1 MRRFAACRGGVL
13 NITTIIITTVILTTA
28 TARADVSEYLGKPI
42 ASVRL
47 TVEGRDTSDP
57 KLVPF
62 VATLAGRPLS
72 MMDVRESVLHLYSTG
87 RFDDVRVRADNGE
100 AGVVLHYE
108 LMPVHPVE
116 RIVLT
121 GSTQAPGIDE
131 GRLRRMV
138 LDRYGSS
145 PPVGRMQDMARLI
158 EEQLRQ
164 RGYLAARVTSRA
176 TLEHAPDRATIT
188 FAIDAGPRTHVGTV
202 SVMSER
208 GVTEAELL
216 KELSLSTGIPYEP
229 DVLAERI
236 ERYRASRRSRGYFE
250 VQVLTNVRFAD
261 DDRVANITLNAD
273 LGPRVRVAFA
283 GDPLPAAQREELVP
297 IAREG
302 SANEDVLEDASN
314 NLQSYLRA
322 QGYRDAVVAHTRQES
337 DNDLLITFT
346 AKRGP
351 QYRVAAVDFTGNLTI
366 SLQDLLPRLRLKAGQ
381 PFASAQLEADLETI
395 VELYR
400 RLGFSAVEVEPVVEP
415 ASGAAGDSTELFVT
429 VRIQIREGVQTIV
442 DSVTITGN
450 GSVPE
455 DTLREGLGL
464 QPGRPFFLPQMAI
477 DRDALQLHYANQGFP
492 GATVDTNPRLSADGS
507 RAAVVFTVRE
517 GPQIVVDHVLVAG
530 NTRTRTE
537 TIERELQLKPGDPLG
552 LDDVLESQR
561 RLAALGLFRRSRI
574 TQLAHGD
581 ETTRDLLVTVEESPA
596 TTIGYGGGL
605 EAGQRIGA
613 GQTSGVAS
621 ERVEVA
627 PRAFFEVGRRNL
639 FGKNRSINLFTR
651 ISLRPDNTTGAVAT
665 GDSGYGFSEYRVL
678 GTFREARAFGTAADA
693 FLTATVEQQR
703 RASFNFARRAL
714 SGELARRLTQ
724 QVSVGGNYQIQR
736 TELFDID
743 VTDIGDEEV
752 QLIDRLFPQVRLSSF
767 SFSVV
772 RDGRD
777 DALNPAAGQY
787 LSANVQLAARS
798 IGSEVGFAKS
808 YLTAQYFRRVR
819 TSQVVFAAS
828 SRVGTAAGF
837 PRDVPRTDVGGNVL
851 VGSNGQP
858 VVDTV
863 KALPASERF
872 FAGGDT
878 TVRGFAVDQLGTP
891 ETIDQK
897 GFPVGGNA
905 VVILNGELRVPV
917 FGGFGIVG
925 FVDTG
930 NVFAQTSDFA
940 LTELRTAAGFGVRY
954 RSPVG
959 PIRIDL
965 GFKLD
970 RRELVPGTLERPFAV
985 HISLGQAF

>member
-1 MRRFAACRGGVL
+1 
-13 NITTIIITTVILTTA
+13 
-28 TARADVSEYLGKPI
+28 
-42 ASVRL
+42 
-47 TVEGRDTSDP
+47 
-57 KLVPF
+57 
-62 VATLAGRPLS
+62 
-72 MMDVRESVLHLYSTG
+72 
-87 RFDDVRVRADNGE
+87 
-100 AGVVLHYE
+100 VV
-108 LMPVHPVE
+108 
-116 RIVLT
+116 T
-121 GSTQAPGIDE
+121 
-131 GRLRRMV
+131 
-138 LDRYGSS
+138 
-145 PPVGRMQDMARLI
+145 
-158 EEQLRQ
+158 
-164 RGYLAARVTSRA
+164 
-176 TLEHAPDRATIT
+176 
-188 FAIDAGPRTHVGTV
+188 
-202 SVMSER
+202 
-208 GVTEAELL
+208 
-216 KELSLSTGIPYEP
+216 
-229 DVLAERI
+229 
-236 ERYRASRRSRGYFE
+236 
-250 VQVLTNVRFAD
+250 
-261 DDRVANITLNAD
+261 
-273 LGPRVRVAFA
+273 
-283 GDPLPAAQREELVP
+283 
-297 IAREG
+297 
-302 SANEDVLEDASN
+302 
-314 NLQSYLRA
+314 
-322 QGYRDAVVAHTRQES
+322 HTRQES

-351 QYRVAAVDFTGNLTI
+351 QYRVASVDVTGNLTI

-381 PFASAQLEADLETI
+381 VFASSQLEADLETI
-395 VELYR
+395 LELYR
-400 RLGFSAVEVEPVVEP
+400 RLGFSAVAIEPVVEP
-415 ASGAAGDSTELFVT
+415 TSGAADDSTQVFVT
-429 VRIQIREGVQTIV
+429 VRFQIREGVQTIV
-442 DSVTITGN
+442 DSVTIAGT
-450 GSVPE
+450 GSVSE
-455 DTLREGLGL
+455 ETLREGLGL

-477 DRDALQLHYANQGFP
+477 DRDMLQLHYANRGYP
-492 GATVDTNPRLSADGS
+492 GATIETNPGLNADGS

-517 GPQIVVDHVLVAG
+517 GPRIVVDHVLVAG

-552 LDDVLESQR
+552 LEDVLESQR

-581 ETTRDLLVTVEESPA
+581 ETTRDLLITVEESPA
-596 TTIGYGGGL
+596 TTVGYGGGL
-605 EAGQRIGA
+605 EAGQRIGT
-613 GQTSGVAS
+613 GQTSGVAA
-621 ERVEVA
+621 EQVEVA

-651 ISLRPDNTTGAVAT
+651 ISLRPDNTRDPGTSD
-665 GDSGYGFSEYRVL
+665 DSGYGFSEYRVL
-678 GTFREARAFGTAADA
+678 GTFRESRAFGTVADA

-714 SGELARRLTQ
+714 SGELARRLTP

-736 TELFDID
+736 TELFDVNVSDID
-743 VTDIGDEEV
+743 DEEI
-752 QLIDRLFPQVRLSSF
+752 QLIDRLFPQIRISSF
-767 SFSVV
+767 SFSAV

-808 YLTAQYFRRVR
+808 YLTAQYFRRIR
-819 TSQVVFAAS
+819 ASQIVFAAS
-828 SRVGTAAGF
+828 GRLGTAAGF
-837 PRDVPRTDVGGNVL
+837 PRDVPRTDAAGNVI
-851 VGSNGQP
+851 VG

-878 TVRGFAVDQLGTP
+878 TVRGFAVDQLGAA

-940 LTELRTAAGFGVRY
+940 LSELRSAVGFGVRY

-959 PIRIDL
+959 PIRIDM